1 MTNHY
6 VYLHGFASGPQS
18 AKAKFLSDRFR
29 ERQLDLQVLDLN
41 DGDFPH
47 LTLTRQLQQVARV
60 LPSHSTTIVGSSFGG
75 LTAAW
80 LAEHNSQIDRLV
92 LLAPAF
98 QFMDCW
104 LPTLGTSG
112 LERWQLSGRLPV
124 YHFGERK
131 VLPLHYEFVTDCQ
144 QYVETQLQRPIETLI
159 LHGIS
164 DEVIPIQVSRDYIST
179 RSWVKLIELESDH
192 SLGNSLE
199 RIWQEIQRF
208 CQFL

>member
-1 MTNHY
+1 MHNY
-6 VYLHGFASGPQS
+6 FYLHGFASGPKS
-18 AKAKFLSDRFR
+18 AKARFLGDRFR

-60 LPSHSTTIVGSSFGG
+60 LPQQSATIIGSSFGG

-80 LAEHNSQIDRLV
+80 LGDRHPQIERLI

-104 LPTLGTSG
+104 LPTLETSV
-112 LERWQLSGRLPV
+112 LERWKSSGTLSV
-124 YHFGERK
+124 YHFGEGK
-131 VLPLHYEFVTDCQ
+131 VLPLHYEFAIDCQ
-144 QYVETQLQRPIETLI
+144 QYSQIQLQCPIETLI
-159 LHGIS
+159 LHGIA
-164 DEVIPIQVSRDYIST
+164 DEVIPIQVSRDYART
-179 RSWVKLIELESDH
+179 RPWVKLIELESDH
-192 SLGNSLE
+192 GLGDAME

-208 CQFL
+208 CQL